1 MLEFIHRR
9 YKSFLVLL
17 FWLGVWQVSAMII
30 SQSLFLPTPVE
41 SIRALIKIVPQLTF
55 WQDILS
61 TFSRVVFGLAISLV
75 GGFVL
80 AVLARFSKI
89 VMELIT
95 PIMNLVKTIPVMSF
109 ILLFIVFI
117 KSNFVPIIVCTM
129 ICLPIAFTNISE
141 GLKNVDEK
149 LVEMGKVFSL
159 KKHTIF
165 SQIIFPQLKP
175 YINSAV
181 ILCVGFSWK
190 TVVTTEVLSIPA
202 SSIGYNL
209 YISKTYLDIPT
220 LFAWTIA
227 IVLISVLVEKVVKKI
242 FKIRKEKL
250 L

>member
-1 MLEFIHRR
+1 MMEYIRHK
-9 YKSFLVLL
+9 YKGFLVFL
-17 FWLGVWQVSAMII
+17 FWIAVWQVSAMII
-30 SQSLFLPTPVE
+30 SQSLFLPTPIE
-41 SIRALIKIVPQLTF
+41 SVSVLINIVPTLSF
-55 WQDILS
+55 WRDVAA
-61 TFSRVVFGLAISLV
+61 TFSRVISGLAISLV
-75 GGFVL
+75 GGFTL
-80 AVLARFSKI
+80 AVLARFSSI
-89 VMELIT
+89 VMELIS

-109 ILLFIVFI
+109 ILLFLVFI

-129 ICLPIAFTNISE
+129 VCLPIAFTNISE

-159 KKHTIF
+159 KKYKIF
-165 SQIIFPQLKP
+165 TKIIFPQLKP

-227 IVLISVLVEKVVKKI
+227 IVLISLFVEKVVRKI
-242 FKIRKEKL
+242 FKISKEKSL
-250 L
+250 